1 MTQSKKYD
9 CRVVQDNTSW
19 TAEIIRRVTSKKTVV
34 TKSQDGF
41 STEAEAQDWG
51 QKEVK
56 TFLKSL
62 NLNEQKKRYSK
73 KREQDL

>member
-9 CRVVQDNTSW
+9 CRVVQGDTGW
-19 TAEIIRRVTSKKTVV
+19 VAEIVRRVTSKKTII
-34 TKSQDGF
+34 TKSKDGF

-56 TFLKSL
+56 TFLK
-62 NLNEQKKRYSK
+62 NQNINEQKKRYSK
-73 KREQDL
+73 EREQEQ